1 MSAGAQGGTRSVAR
15 LRRMLANNLLERA
28 VASSEMRWPG
38 SGPMVR
44 LVHEWGELPAAA
56 RRQRMAE
63 IGPEELAKFRFL
75 GEMNPELGK
84 VLDDLEARGIIPPAV
99 TEPPPPLQEDDD
111 GELVAAAPAPSAPSA
126 PSAPQPP
133 SFEEA
138 VIDAAVDYAAAG
150 AAAGAG
156 GATAAAA
163 MTARERMAALQAEAG
178 ARSAAR
184 SRDATDS
191 STARLAASAAA
202 AAAAAAVSAALPN
215 MQSGAGGDPA
225 VAEALKQRPAA
236 HINLHKEN
244 QERMQVALEQASS
257 ILDRVRSTVDR
268 QAQLPMTASWPTTE
282 RPQTQPAAPL
292 LSTQPTP
299 FQPTAARER
308 EPQRAFEMTE
318 PKGARDAWDAAAPG
332 ASDLVL
338 DPAVMSRRRATT
350 RNAQQWTAQLRE
362 AGAVVVVDDQ
372 ADVPTMAVMQQVGQ
386 ALRLPVVELDSAR
399 QTRHELWGGLRRE
412 GRTTAAF
419 AGALPLALA
428 QGSLVVLR
436 GSLPRAHQARI
447 AEGYID
453 IPGTRASM
461 RVHPDSRVLLLG

>member
-75 GEMNPELGK
+75 GEMNPELSK
-84 VLDDLEARGIIPPAV
+84 VLDDLETRGIIPPAV
-99 TEPPPPLQEDDD
+99 TEAPPPLQEDDD
-111 GELVAAAPAPSAPSA
+111 GDLTGVTTPTPP
-126 PSAPQPP
+126 PP

-138 VIDAAVDYAAAG
+138 VIDAAVDYTAAG
-150 AAAGAG
+150 AAAGTAG
-156 GATAAAA
+156 VTAAAA
-163 MTARERMAALQAEAG
+163 MTARERMAALQAEAD
-178 ARSAAR
+178 ARSVAR
-184 SRDATDS
+184 SRDATDA

-202 AAAAAAVSAALPN
+202 AAAAAAVNAALPN

-268 QAQLPMTASWPTTE
+268 QAQLPMTASWPSTE

-292 LSTQPTP
+292 LATVPTP
-299 FQPTAARER
+299 YQPTAER
-308 EPQRAFEMTE
+308 MLEPRRAFEMTE
-318 PKGARDAWDAAAPG
+318 PKGARDAWDAMAPG
-332 ASDLVL
+332 ADDLDL
-338 DPAVMSRRRATT
+338 DPAVIARRRATT
-350 RNAQQWTAQLRE
+350 RGAQEWTAQLRE
-362 AGAVVVVDDQ
+362 AGWAVVAVDDT
-372 ADVPTMAVMQQVGQ
+372 ADAPTTAMMQQVGQ

-428 QGSLVVLR
+428 QGALVVLR
-436 GSLPRAHQARI
+436 GPLPRAHQARI